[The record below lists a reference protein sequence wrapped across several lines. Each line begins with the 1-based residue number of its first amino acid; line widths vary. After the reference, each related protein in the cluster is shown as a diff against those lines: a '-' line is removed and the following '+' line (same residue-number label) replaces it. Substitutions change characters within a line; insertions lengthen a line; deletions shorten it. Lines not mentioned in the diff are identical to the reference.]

1 MGSNAADRIVKRRIR
16 LKTSMGKCG
25 EVKNVQRSGENYSLV
40 LDQHLDMFSQSN
52 ANSSVKMNKWADSEK
67 SAANSFTADG
77 EEKEVAVKMTT
88 SKSNLFQSLPD
99 LSHYGQAE
107 RIQSSSALLRPGNNL
122 PISSLAM
129 Q

>member
-1 MGSNAADRIVKRRIR
+1 
-16 LKTSMGKCG
+16 
-25 EVKNVQRSGENYSLV
+25 
-40 LDQHLDMFSQSN
+40 
-52 ANSSVKMNKWADSEK
+52 MNKWADSEK

-99 LSHYGQAE
+99 LSHYVQAE